1 MANFKLLFLL
11 YVVVGLV
18 VLLSTC
24 RATLYNVGD
33 SAGWDIST
41 DLHSWQKTRPF
52 MLVMYYG
59 ERFQYSSSFSV
70 DEVTHKEDFKDCNVT
85 TPISIGSSGN
95 TTIPLTAPGER
106 YFVCGNKLYCLGG
119 MKLDVVVHANS
130 SASAPV
136 STDPGAAP
144 SSLPRPSGKNNS
156 PVDPTNS
163 FSSSSRCVLGMNAC
177 IAFVATTWLWF
188 L

>member
-24 RATLYNVGD
+24 SATLYNVGD
-33 SAGWDIST
+33 RAGWDIST
-41 DLHSWQKTRPF
+41 DLHSWQQNKTF
-52 MLVMYYG
+52 YVGDVLW
-59 ERFQYSSSFSV
+59 FQYSSSFSV
-70 DEVTHKEDFKDCNVT
+70 DEVTNKEHFKDCNVT
-85 TPISIGSSGN
+85 SPISIGSSGN

-136 STDPGAAP
+136 SSEPGAAP

-156 PVDPTNS
+156 PVDPTY
-163 FSSSSRCVLGMNAC
+163 SSSSRCVLGMNAC
-177 IAFVATTWLWF
+177 IAFVATTWFWF